1 MKKNLA
7 LFLMGILSL
16 GCAALA
22 QAQAPGAT
30 EKAVAALEEKWA
42 QAQRTH
48 NVDTEASLMAEK
60 YVSTGVDGNVSNR
73 TQSIAEEKATK
84 YSSVEIVGIQ
94 VTAFGDTAIASVE
107 MKAKGTDP
115 KGKPFDSHSR
125 WTDTWVKMTGGEWQ
139 CVASHG
145 SNVKM

>member
-7 LFLMGILSL
+7 LYVVGILSL

-30 EKAVAALEEKWA
+30 EKAVAAMEEKWA
-42 QAQRTH
+42 QAQRT
-48 NVDTEASLMAEK
+48 NNTDMEAALMAEK
-60 YVSTGVDGNVSNR
+60 YISTSVDGAVSNR
-73 TQSIAEEKATK
+73 AKSLAEEKATK
-84 YSSVEIVGIQ
+84 YSSVEIEDLH
-94 VTAFGDTAIASVE
+94 VTVFGDTAIASLVF
-107 MKAKGTDP
+107 KGKGTDP
-115 KGKPFDSHSR
+115 KGKSFESHSR
-125 WTDTWVKMTGGEWQ
+125 WTDTWVKMASGEWQ